1 VANLTVTISSDVL
14 QRARLRAMQQGTSV
28 NALIRSYLEA
38 FADAD
43 RGAESRRALVDLS
56 ERIVSGSGSNGR
68 SWTRD
73 ELHDR

>member
-1 VANLTVTISSDVL
+1 MANLTVTISADVL

-38 FADAD
+38 FADTD
-43 RGAESRRALVDLS
+43 RAAESRRTLVDLS
-56 ERIVSGSGSNGR
+56 VRTTSGSGSNGR
-68 SWTRD
+68 IWTRD

>member
-1 VANLTVTISSDVL
+1 VANLTVTISADVL

-43 RGAESRRALVDLS
+43 RAGESRRALVEMS
-56 ERIVSGSGSNGR
+56 ERTASGSGPNGR
-68 SWTRD
+68 TWTRD

>member
-1 VANLTVTISSDVL
+1 MANLTVTISTDVL

-43 RGAESRRALVDLS
+43 RAAESRRALVDLS
-56 ERIVSGSGSNGR
+56 ERTASGSGRKGR
-68 SWTRD
+68 TWTRD

>member
-1 VANLTVTISSDVL
+1 MTISADVL
-14 QRARLRAMQQGTSV
+14 QRARLRALQQGTSV

-43 RGAESRRALVDLS
+43 GGAESRRALVDLS
-56 ERIVSGSGSNGR
+56 ERTVSGSGSKGR
-68 SWTRD
+68 TWTRE